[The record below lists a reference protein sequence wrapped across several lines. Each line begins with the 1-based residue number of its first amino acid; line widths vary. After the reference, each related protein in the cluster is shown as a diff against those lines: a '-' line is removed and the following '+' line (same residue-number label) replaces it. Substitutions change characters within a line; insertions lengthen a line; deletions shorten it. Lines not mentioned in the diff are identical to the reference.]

1 MSLLLGSYAPP
12 QQTRSADP
20 KANQS
25 VATPTGHQFSPYDS
39 NGGSILAIAGQDFC
53 VVAGD
58 TRQSTGYNIQTRYK
72 PKVFRLNDKASL
84 ACNGFSADAEA
95 LVNRVKQQMI
105 LYRYNHGGAEMS
117 LGAIARMIS
126 NMLYGKRFF
135 PYYVY
140 NILGGID
147 EDGKGAVYSFDPV
160 GSYER
165 ETCRAAGAAQSLLQ
179 PFLDNQIMYKNQ
191 HSTQNRKIP
200 EPGTYDLATV
210 LRITYDSFTSATERH
225 IEVGDGLEM
234 FLVRRAPQPAG
245 AGAGGAPGSSDAP
258 KVSATTA
265 ARADAPAA
273 EAGAGGA
280 SATSTLDLHAL
291 FGAVE
296 AVGGVDEQTPGATM
310 VVRKELKKD

>member
-1 MSLLLGSYAPP
+1 
-12 QQTRSADP
+12 
-20 KANQS
+20 
-25 VATPTGHQFSPYDS
+25 
-39 NGGSILAIAGQDFC
+39 
-53 VVAGD
+53 
-58 TRQSTGYNIQTRYK
+58 
-72 PKVFRLNDKASL
+72 
-84 ACNGFSADAEA
+84 
-95 LVNRVKQQMI
+95 
-105 LYRYNHGGAEMS
+105 
-117 LGAIARMIS
+117 
-126 NMLYGKRFF
+126 
-135 PYYVY
+135 
-140 NILGGID
+140 
-147 EDGKGAVYSFDPV
+147 
-160 GSYER
+160 
-165 ETCRAAGAAQSLLQ
+165 
-179 PFLDNQIMYKNQ
+179 MYKNQ
-191 HSTQNRKIP
+191 HSTQGRKIP

-234 FLVRRAPQPAG
+234 FVVRRAPQPAG